1 MGYGGGGGGGGGSG
15 GGGSGGGGGAGGYGG
30 GGSGA
35 GSGSGYRR
43 VGDDRTANLK
53 VNNITNRDGSSG
65 TEVDGIVEVNTTA
78 HFIPPVGT
86 TAERGS
92 RGRGVIAGGT
102 TGSAVNTIQYVTI
115 ATTGNSIDFGD
126 LINTRYSS
134 ASVSSSTRGVVLG
147 GTPGSTVSKAIYYM
161 TISSTGNA
169 FDFGDMT
176 DTHSQLKG
184 VSDGIRGVFTF
195 GSTPV
200 SDTLEF
206 ITIASKGNSSIY
218 GGKLTIS
225 TGRKQ
230 LGSCSSPTR
239 GLFAGGRDSG
249 NTVLNSI
256 DYITI
261 QTQGN
266 AQDFG
271 DLNGLQFGQGGC
283 SSNTRGIFA
292 GGKDP
297 AFTNRID
304 LVTIASLG
312 DAIDFGDLT
321 RSEIFMS
328 GTSNNIRGIFAG
340 GVNDTPSSDTRK
352 DTIDYVT
359 IASAGNATDFGNLL
373 AAIESPTAFSDSH
386 GGLG

>member
-1 MGYGGGGGGGGGSG
+1 MS
-15 GGGSGGGGGAGGYGG
+15 
-30 GGSGA
+30 
-35 GSGSGYRR
+35 
-43 VGDDRTANLK
+43 DIK
-53 VNNITNRDGSSG
+53 VNNIQSLSG
-65 TEVDGIVEVNTTA
+65 TNGPEISGTVEMNSTGAMSLPRGDTA
-78 HFIPPVGT
+78 Y
-86 TAERGS
+86 RGG

-115 ATTGNSIDFGD
+115 ATTGNSSDFGD
-126 LINTRYSS
+126 LSHTRYSS

-147 GTPGSTVSKAIYYM
+147 GTPGSTVSNQIQYM
-161 TISSTGNA
+161 TISYTGNA

-176 DTHSQLKG
+176 DTHSSLSG

-206 ITIASKGNSSIY
+206 ITIASKGNSTIY
-218 GGKLTIS
+218 EGKLTVP

-271 DLNGLQFGQGGC
+271 DLIGLQFGQGGC

-304 LVTIASLG
+304 YVTLASLG

-328 GTSNNIRGIFAG
+328 GTSNGIRGIFAG
-340 GVNDTPSSDTRK
+340 GANDTPSSDTRK
-352 DTIDYVT
+352 DTIDYIT
-359 IASAGNATDFGNLL
+359 IASTGNATDFGNLL
-373 AAIESPTAFSDSH
+373 AAIEDPTAFSDSH

>member
-15 GGGSGGGGGAGGYGG
+15 GSGGGGGAAGYGA

-35 GSGSGYRR
+35 AGGSGYRR

-78 HFIPPVGT
+78 HFIPPSGT

-115 ATTGNSIDFGD
+115 ATTGNSSDFGD

-134 ASVSSSTRGVVLG
+134 ASVSSSTRGVVFG

-184 VSDGIRGVFTF
+184 VSDGIRGVVTF

-218 GGKLTIS
+218 GGKLTVP

-230 LGSCSSPTR
+230 LGTCSSPTR

-271 DLNGLQFGQGGC
+271 DLVDLQFGQGGC

-304 LVTIASLG
+304 YVTLASLG

-321 RSEIFMS
+321 RTEMFMS
-328 GTSNNIRGIFAG
+328 GTSNGIRGIFAG

-352 DTIDYVT
+352 DRIDYIT
-359 IASAGNATDFGNLL
+359 IASTGNATDFGNLL

>member
-1 MGYGGGGGGGGGSG
+1 MSEFRIDQIKSQDATRGPDV
-15 GGGSGGGGGAGGYGG
+15 AG
-30 GGSGA
+30 
-35 GSGSGYRR
+35 
-43 VGDDRTANLK
+43 
-53 VNNITNRDGSSG
+53 ITTFTG
-65 TEVDGIVEVNTTA
+65 TSGIVMPSGDTTY
-78 HFIPPVGT
+78 
-86 TAERGS
+86 RGG

-147 GTPGSTVSKAIYYM
+147 GTPGSTVSKDIYYM

-200 SDTLEF
+200 SDILEF
-206 ITIASKGNSSIY
+206 ITIASKGNSTIY
-218 GGKLTIS
+218 EGKLTVP

-230 LGSCSSPTR
+230 LGTCSSPTR

-271 DLNGLQFGQGGC
+271 DLIGLQFGQGGC

-304 LVTIASLG
+304 HVTLASLG

-321 RSEIFMS
+321 RTEMFMS
-328 GTSNNIRGIFAG
+328 GTSNGIRGIFAG
-340 GVNDTPSSDTRK
+340 GLNDTPSPDTRK
-352 DTIDYVT
+352 DTIDYIT
-359 IASAGNATDFGNLL
+359 IASTGNATDFGNLL
-373 AAIESPTAFSDSH
+373 AAIEGPTAFSDSH
-386 GGLG
+386 GGIG

>member
-1 MGYGGGGGGGGGSG
+1 MGYGGGGGGGGGG
-15 GGGSGGGGGAGGYGG
+15 GSGGSGGG
-30 GGSGA
+30 SGA
-35 GSGSGYRR
+35 SGGSGYRR

-53 VNNITNRDGSSG
+53 VDNITNRDGSGG

-78 HFIPPVGT
+78 HFIPPSGT

-115 ATTGNSIDFGD
+115 ATTGNSSDFGD
-126 LINTRYSS
+126 LSHTRYSS

-161 TISSTGNA
+161 SISSTGNA

-184 VSDGIRGVFTF
+184 VSDEIRGVVTF

-218 GGKLTIS
+218 GGKLTVP

-230 LGSCSSPTR
+230 LGTCSSPTR

-271 DLNGLQFGQGGC
+271 DLVDLQFGQGGC

-304 LVTIASLG
+304 YVTLASLG
-312 DAIDFGDLT
+312 DAIDFGDLART
-321 RSEIFMS
+321 EMFMS
-328 GTSNNIRGIFAG
+328 GTSNGIRGIFAG

-352 DTIDYVT
+352 DSIDYIT
-359 IASAGNATDFGNLL
+359 IASKGNAADFGNLL

>member
-1 MGYGGGGGGGGGSG
+1 MGYGGGGSG
-15 GGGSGGGGGAGGYGG
+15 GGGSGGSG

-35 GSGSGYRR
+35 SGGSGYRR
-43 VGDDRTANLK
+43 VGDDRTANIK
-53 VNNITNRDGSSG
+53 VDNITSRDGKRG
-65 TEVDGIVEVNTTA
+65 IDVDGIVKVNSTA
-78 HFIPPVGT
+78 HFIPPSGT

-102 TGSAVNTIQYVTI
+102 TGSRVNTIQYVTI
-115 ATTGNSIDFGD
+115 ATLGNSSDFGD
-126 LINTRYSS
+126 LS
-134 ASVSSSTRGVVLG
+134 AALSDGGSVSSSTRGIHLG
-147 GTPGSTVSKAIYYM
+147 GVPGPSAVSNVMQYV
-161 TISSTGNA
+161 TIPSTGNA

-176 DTHSQLKG
+176 DTHASLVG
-184 VSDGIRGVFTF
+184 VSDGVRGVFTF

-218 GGKLTIS
+218 SGKLTVP

-239 GLFAGGRDSG
+239 GLFAGGRDNG

-271 DLNGLQFGQGGC
+271 DLVGLQFGQGGC
-283 SSNTRGIFA
+283 SSSTRGLFA

-328 GTSNNIRGIFAG
+328 GTSNGIRGIFAG
-340 GVNDTPSSDTRK
+340 GANDTPSSDTRK

>member
-15 GGGSGGGGGAGGYGG
+15 GSGGGGGAAGYGA

-35 GSGSGYRR
+35 AGGSGYRR

-65 TEVDGIVEVNTTA
+65 TEVDGIVEAKGT
-78 HFIPPVGT
+78 HFIPPSGT
-86 TAERGS
+86 TVERGS

-115 ATTGNSIDFGD
+115 ATTGNSSDFGD
-126 LINTRYSS
+126 LSHTRYSS

-161 TISSTGNA
+161 SISSTGNA

-184 VSDGIRGVFTF
+184 VSDEIRGVVTF

-218 GGKLTIS
+218 GGKLTVP

-230 LGSCSSPTR
+230 LGTCSSPTR

-271 DLNGLQFGQGGC
+271 DLVDLQFGQGGC

-304 LVTIASLG
+304 YVTLASLG
-312 DAIDFGDLT
+312 DAIDFGDLART
-321 RSEIFMS
+321 EMFMS
-328 GTSNNIRGIFAG
+328 GTSNGIRGIFAG

-352 DTIDYVT
+352 DSIDYIT
-359 IASAGNATDFGNLL
+359 IASKGNAADFGNLL